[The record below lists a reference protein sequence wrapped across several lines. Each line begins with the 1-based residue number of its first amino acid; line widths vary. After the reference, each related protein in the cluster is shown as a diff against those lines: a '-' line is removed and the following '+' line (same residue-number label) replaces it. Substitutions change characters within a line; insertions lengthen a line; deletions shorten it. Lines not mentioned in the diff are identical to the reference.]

1 MILRRTR
8 GFTLV
13 ELIVVMVL
21 VGVIAGVLVLQLR
34 PALQSYLAVGRRAN
48 LVNQADSALHRIVAD
63 VHAAVPNSLRLLP
76 SAQAGVQC
84 IELVPTTGGGR
95 YRIAPDMGGTV
106 ADTQAFDPQAPTKPF
121 DVLTALAAVQDDYF
135 VLSNENG
142 GDVYSGE
149 NRAVF
154 AAIDTARPLAAARA
168 RVTLKEHAP
177 FATSYESGRFLV
189 VSKNEAVVRYACEGA
204 GSNADGSGT
213 GTLRRIVGDFASA
226 GSCPVAAD
234 APVLATKVSDCAFVY
249 SANGGA
255 TQQSG
260 YLQLRLGLL
269 DGGERATLTMGAH
282 VENVP

>member
-1 MILRRTR
+1 MSLRRAR

-13 ELIVVMVL
+13 ELVVVMVL

-63 VHAAVPNSLRLLP
+63 VHAAVPNSLRLVP

-84 IELVPTTGGGR
+84 IELVATKAGGR
-95 YRIAPDMGGTV
+95 YRTAPDMSGAV
-106 ADTQAFDPQAPTKPF
+106 ADTQAFDPQAPAKPF
-121 DVLTALAAVQDDYF
+121 DVLTELSASVEDFF

-142 GDVYSGE
+142 GDVYSGV
-149 NRAVF
+149 NRAV
-154 AAIDTARPLAAARA
+154 IDKIDLSKPLEATRA

-177 FATSYESGRFLV
+177 FPTSYESGRFLV
-189 VSKNEAVVRYACEGA
+189 VSKTEAVVRYACEGA
-204 GSNADGSGT
+204 GRNADGTGT
-213 GTLRRIVGDFASA
+213 GTLRRIVGNFDSA
-226 GSCPVAAD
+226 GSCPVAPD
-234 APVLATKVSDCAFVY
+234 APVLATKVADCAFLY
-249 SANGGA
+249 SVNGGA

-269 DGGERATLTMGAH
+269 DGGEGATLTMGAH